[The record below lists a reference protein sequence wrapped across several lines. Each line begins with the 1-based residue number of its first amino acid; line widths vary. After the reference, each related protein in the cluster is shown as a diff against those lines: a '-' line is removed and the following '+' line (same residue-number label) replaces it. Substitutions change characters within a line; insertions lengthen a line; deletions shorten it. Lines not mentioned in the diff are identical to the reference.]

1 LPDVSVEYLG
11 YISSD
16 PVVTKAVRQQKA
28 FSELYPHS
36 EVTQCVNRLVQKI
49 VGEKKSVIDDEEQS
63 TLFWRTAFTVQ

>member
-1 LPDVSVEYLG
+1 L
-11 YISSD
+11 SD

-36 EVTQCVNRLVQKI
+36 KVAQCINRLVQKM
-49 VGEKKSVIDDEEQS
+49 VGEKKSVVDEEQS